1 MMNELYM
8 KDVFPNMALLVND
21 VIVSGADSYYGYS
34 KGYGYGNY
42 HYDNSAMYGYNDE
55 SKRTLG
61 TKIKQLFQKNS

>member
-42 HYDNSAMYGYNDE
+42 HYDNSAMYGYNDNLN
-55 SKRTLG
+55 KNWWKKMK
-61 TKIKQLFQKNS
+61 TKITG